1 MNMSANLS
9 LVSTANDDTI
19 ASRPTAR
26 PVNLPDAELTAVIDD
41 YSRAISAVAA
51 AVGPAVVSIAIES
64 GRGERG
70 GSGVLISPDGLVLTN
85 QHVVEGAGDINLIGR
100 DDAAMQARMIGS
112 DRTSDLALL
121 QAETGDLPFALVG
134 DSDALEVGQVVLA
147 IGNPLGLASTVS
159 SGVVSA
165 RDRALRGRDGR
176 LIHGIVQHTAP
187 LNPGSSGGPLVDS
200 HGRVMG
206 INTAIIQAAQ
216 GLGFA
221 VPANSANRVIAQILN
236 YGRVKRAHLGVLV
249 RSVPIERKLRRRHA
263 LPSATGA
270 EITEVLAGG
279 PAHASG
285 LRPGDVI
292 VRLGRQAIADGDDL
306 HRVLDRLEPGRL
318 TGIEALRGA
327 KTFAPGIV
335 PSEAVVDD

>member
-206 INTAIIQAAQ
+206 INTAIIQARLRRAGEQ
-216 GLGFA
+216 REPCDRADSQLWPGQTGPSRGA
-221 VPANSANRVIAQILN
+221 GPQRADRAQIAPPACAAVGHGRGN
-236 YGRVKRAHLGVLV
+236 Y
-249 RSVPIERKLRRRHA
+249 
-263 LPSATGA
+263 
-270 EITEVLAGG
+270 
-279 PAHASG
+279 
-285 LRPGDVI
+285 
-292 VRLGRQAIADGDDL
+292 
-306 HRVLDRLEPGRL
+306 
-318 TGIEALRGA
+318 RGA
-327 KTFAPGIV
+327 SRWSRACVGFTAW
-335 PSEAVVDD
+335 